1 MPEELMTA
9 TADGEQ
15 LDSQVTEQV
24 ETGDT
29 GQVTEQQ
36 TETQA
41 PPEKTFTQAFMPYK
55 KVGAVKNASLDAA
68 LGLEVE
74 NGADLHPLAEEI
86 RREEWAGAVE
96 VDGQRLTVAVRNL
109 PAAQRE
115 LPGRV
120 LAAGLVLTR
129 YEQVKPTLEDVFL
142 RIVENGKEA
151 VQP

>member
-1 MPEELMTA
+1 M
-9 TADGEQ
+9 
-15 LDSQVTEQV
+15 
-24 ETGDT
+24 
-29 GQVTEQQ
+29 
-36 TETQA
+36 
-41 PPEKTFTQAFMPYK
+41 
-55 KVGAVKNASLDAA
+55 
-68 LGLEVE
+68 
-74 NGADLHPLAEEI
+74 
-86 RREEWAGAVE
+86 E